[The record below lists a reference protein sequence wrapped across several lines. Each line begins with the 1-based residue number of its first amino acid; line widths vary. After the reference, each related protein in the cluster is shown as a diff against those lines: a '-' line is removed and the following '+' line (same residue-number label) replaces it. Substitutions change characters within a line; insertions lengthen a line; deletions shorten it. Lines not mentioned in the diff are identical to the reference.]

1 MGKLP
6 LGKYYVV
13 GGINHTRYVG
23 INKDTGQAYDF
34 YLANIDGYREPQTA
48 DEMADCQRAGQEYWN
63 ECDKWGTTTGE
74 FGLIQVHRQRR
85 GEGQL

>member
-1 MGKLP
+1 MSNNTPDYKDDIVFLP
-6 LGKYYVV
+6 P
-13 GGINHTRYVG
+13 
-23 INKDTGQAYDF
+23 
-34 YLANIDGYREPQTA
+34 ETA
-48 DEMADCQRAGQEYWN
+48 DEMADYQRAGQGYWN

>member
-1 MGKLP
+1 MKF
-6 LGKYYVV
+6 YYRIA
-13 GGINHTRYVG
+13 GINHHRYVG
-23 INKDTGQAYDF
+23 IAKDNGKAYDF

-63 ECDKWGTTTGE
+63 ECNKWGTTTGE